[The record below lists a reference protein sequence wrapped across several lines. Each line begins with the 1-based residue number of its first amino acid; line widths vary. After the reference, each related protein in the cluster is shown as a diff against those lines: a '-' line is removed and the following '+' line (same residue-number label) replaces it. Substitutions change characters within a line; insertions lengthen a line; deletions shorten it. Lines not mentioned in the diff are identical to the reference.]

1 MKLINVTLFCIV
13 TSILMKPLYLWS
25 SGLPQISDFLSILG
39 ILCFI
44 VYSLKNKVCFSNDK
58 KMILN
63 IFCFFV
69 LYTWV
74 INISL
79 SIIYSN
85 PEAIK
90 TSIYYTYNLTYAFVL
105 IITIETIYSKNNN
118 ILMVNH
124 FVLLSL
130 FIGLILVSL
139 LLILPPDYGT
149 RYSLTF
155 NNPNQLASYVMLI
168 SVILVFFSIDYRR
181 LVTYKYK
188 TLTLIALMLM
198 IIVSIASQSV
208 AAIFAVVMASILFV
222 NFMYVG
228 YQKVVLFFL
237 VFILFIYFISSNIDY
252 YFSEVMVRMDDKI
265 STSSIDEFFKER
277 GYDRIFNHLDLIIF
291 GAGEGIYSRLNSF
304 IIDDYYQ
311 LELHSTFGNILF
323 SYGLFGFLLF
333 LLVIIRMC
341 CKNLN
346 YMFILMFMMPYL
358 LTHNLIRQPLFWFFL
373 MVPLILL
380 YNEKQNRIVS

>member
-13 TSILMKPLYLWS
+13 TSILMKPLYLWN

-63 IFCFFV
+63 TFCFFV

-105 IITIETIYSKNNN
+105 IVTIETIYSKNNN

-139 LLILPPDYGT
+139 LLVLPPDYGT

-341 CKNLN
+341 RKNLN

>member
-105 IITIETIYSKNNN
+105 IVTIETIYSKNNN

-198 IIVSIASQSV
+198 IILSIASQSV

-341 CKNLN
+341 RKNLN

-373 MVPLILL
+373 MVPLVLL

>member
-1 MKLINVTLFCIV
+1 
-13 TSILMKPLYLWS
+13 
-25 SGLPQISDFLSILG
+25 
-39 ILCFI
+39 
-44 VYSLKNKVCFSNDK
+44 
-58 KMILN
+58 
-63 IFCFFV
+63 
-69 LYTWV
+69 
-74 INISL
+74 
-79 SIIYSN
+79 
-85 PEAIK
+85 
-90 TSIYYTYNLTYAFVL
+90 
-105 IITIETIYSKNNN
+105 
-118 ILMVNH
+118 MVNH

-188 TLTLIALMLM
+188 ALTLIALMLM

-358 LTHNLIRQPLFWFFL
+358 
-373 MVPLILL
+373 
-380 YNEKQNRIVS
+380 

>member
-90 TSIYYTYNLTYAFVL
+90 SSIYYTYNLTYAFVL
-105 IITIETIYSKNNN
+105 IVTIETIYSKNNN
-118 ILMVNH
+118 ILMINH

-188 TLTLIALMLM
+188 TLTLITLMLM
-198 IIVSIASQSV
+198 IVVSIASQSV

-228 YQKVVLFFL
+228 YQRVVLFFL

-265 STSSIDEFFKER
+265 STSSIDDFFKER

-373 MVPLILL
+373 MVPLILI

>member
-105 IITIETIYSKNNN
+105 IVTIETIYSKNNN

-188 TLTLIALMLM
+188 TLTLITLMLM
-198 IIVSIASQSV
+198 IVVSIASQSV

-333 LLVIIRMC
+333 LLAIIRLC